1 MIDERTL
8 EELIKIGR
16 SNGRITTEDVQRLVP
31 IGLVPLEELASLI
44 LRLEEAGIEVDLDP
58 ALLQPGPGRPVP
70 LRPVTTDTH
79 TDPRSDVVRPRSEAT
94 QAHGPPEPSLQRP
107 DPVRPSTSSI
117 RLSAAVLIALGML
130 MLVSL
135 FLFWPG

>member
-79 TDPRSDVVRPRSEAT
+79 TDPLGCRSTTFRSDASSRAAGAIPAT
-94 QAHGPPEPSLQRP
+94 A
-107 DPVRPSTSSI
+107 
-117 RLSAAVLIALGML
+117 
-130 MLVSL
+130 
-135 FLFWPG
+135 